1 MSEVDMRNITNQTS
15 KAPSFSSLN
24 RALAWVL
31 RGFEAHGELISDNT
45 TRDEPLAPIYEEMAS
60 EPELEKVMLSL
71 TGSAGPSLCDPKD
84 HPSLTWMDVLRER
97 LTPQHFKRQDNGLYY
112 CTCKDIR
119 IQLTREEFKELMCGV
134 SGRLLHPPDHPEAER
149 EQRTQYAL
157 TECLLEPMQQAK
169 KLLGVLTQCNN
180 YLVHH
185 NLLSARTISDDCEIT
200 SHRIIDS
207 NISSCSQTQ
216 GEASAPKASYQTSH
230 GDINAVK
237 KELKHT
243 LSQPEL
249 QQSSQIKRPPK
260 KIQKK
265 RNQTVH
271 GPSGAKRP
279 RERPEQKQ
287 RGESEY
293 REDYVNDAASR
304 SSSPEERPKTTARQG
319 PKKIAYNKE
328 ENDEGRAFVEDL
340 LDNGASQSD
349 VEREYNIRFGR
360 FRSFRAIWAKYE
372 IKDCYA
378 RAKENANSAPAKH
391 RALDEG
397 HVAKKEKPDQ
407 APVE

>member
-1 MSEVDMRNITNQTS
+1 
-15 KAPSFSSLN
+15 
-24 RALAWVL
+24 
-31 RGFEAHGELISDNT
+31 
-45 TRDEPLAPIYEEMAS
+45 
-60 EPELEKVMLSL
+60 
-71 TGSAGPSLCDPKD
+71 
-84 HPSLTWMDVLRER
+84 MDVLRER

-112 CTCKDIR
+112 CTCKDIK

-157 TECLLEPMQQAK
+157 KECLLEPMQQAK
-169 KLLGVLTQCNN
+169 KRN
-180 YLVHH
+180 
-185 NLLSARTISDDCEIT
+185 LSARTISDDCDIT
-200 SHRIIDS
+200 SHPIIDS
-207 NISSCSQTQ
+207 NILSCSQTQ

-249 QQSSQIKRPPK
+249 QQSSQIKRPPR

-271 GPSGAKRP
+271 EPSGAKRP

-287 RGESEY
+287 RGESKY

-360 FRSFRAIWAKYE
+360 FRSFRAIWAKSE

>member
-1 MSEVDMRNITNQTS
+1 MSEVDMPDITGQTS

-31 RGFEAHGELISDNT
+31 RGFEAHGELISDIT

-60 EPELEKVMLSL
+60 EPEVEKVMLSL
-71 TGSAGPSLCDPKD
+71 FGSAGPSLCDPNN
-84 HPSLTWMDVLRER
+84 HPSLTWMDVLGER

-112 CTCKDIR
+112 CTCKGIR
-119 IQLTREEFKELMCGV
+119 IQLTREEFKELI
-134 SGRLLHPPDHPEAER
+134 HP
-149 EQRTQYAL
+149 
-157 TECLLEPMQQAK
+157 
-169 KLLGVLTQCNN
+169 
-180 YLVHH
+180 
-185 NLLSARTISDDCEIT
+185 
-200 SHRIIDS
+200 IIDS
-207 NISSCSQTQ
+207 NILSCSQTQ

-249 QQSSQIKRPPK
+249 QQSPQIKRPPK
-260 KIQKK
+260 KIRKK
-265 RNQTVH
+265 RNKTVH
-271 GPSGAKRP
+271 EPSGAKRP

-293 REDYVNDAASR
+293 REDNVNDAASC

-349 VEREYNIRFGR
+349 VEREYNVRFGR